1 MKSSVITFP
10 GSNCDRDMDVALKK
24 FGFKNKMVW
33 HDDVELPKSDL
44 VVLPGGFSYGDY
56 LRCGSM
62 ASKSKIMKSV
72 LNFAQGGGKV
82 MGICNG
88 FQILVESGLLPGVLL
103 RNKYLEFICKNVFV
117 KANNKDNSYFKD
129 DKKDVYEFHIAH
141 NEGNYFCSKD
151 QIKEINDNDQIAL
164 FYSDE
169 NGNINE
175 QSNPNGSLQN
185 IAGVFNKQKNVYEFH
200 IAHNEGNYF
209 CSNEQIKEINDN
221 NQIALFYSDENGNIN
236 EQSNPN
242 GSLQNIA
249 GVFNKQKNVIGMMP
263 HPERMIDPALS
274 GEDGSIFFKNLIDN
288 LK

>member
-1 MKSSVITFP
+1 MNSSVITFP

-33 HDDVELPKSDL
+33 HDDLELPKSDL

-72 LNFAQGGGKV
+72 LNFAKGGGKV

-88 FQILVESGLLPGVLL
+88 FQILVEAGLLPGVLL

-117 KANNKDNSYFKD
+117 KVNNKDNLYFKD
-129 DKKDVYEFHIAH
+129 IKKNTLEFHIAH
-141 NEGNYFCSKD
+141 NEGNYFCSKE
-151 QIKEINDNDQIAL
+151 QLKEID
-164 FYSDE
+164 
-169 NGNINE
+169 
-175 QSNPNGSLQN
+175 
-185 IAGVFNKQKNVYEFH
+185 
-200 IAHNEGNYF
+200 
-209 CSNEQIKEINDN
+209 DN
-221 NQIALFYSDENGNIN
+221 NQIALFYSDQSGNIN
-236 EQSNPN
+236 KDNNPN
-242 GSLQNIA
+242 GSIKNIA
-249 GVFNKQKNVIGMMP
+249 AIFNKEKNVLGMMP

-274 GEDGSIFFKNLIDN
+274 GDDGSMFFENLINN

>member
-33 HDDVELPKSDL
+33 HDDIELPKSDL

-62 ASKSKIMKSV
+62 ASKSKIMQSV
-72 LNFAQGGGKV
+72 INFAKDGGKV

-117 KANNKDNSYFKD
+117 KINNKENSFFKD
-129 DKKDVYEFHIAH
+129 FDKDI
-141 NEGNYFCSKD
+141 
-151 QIKEINDNDQIAL
+151 L
-164 FYSDE
+164 
-169 NGNINE
+169 
-175 QSNPNGSLQN
+175 
-185 IAGVFNKQKNVYEFH
+185 EFH

-209 CSNEQIKEINDN
+209 CSNEQLKEIQNN
-221 NQIALFYSDENGNIN
+221 NQIALLYSDADGNTDEKN
-236 EQSNPN
+236 NPN
-242 GSLQNIA
+242 GSIRNIA
-249 GVFNKQKNVIGMMP
+249 GIFNKEMNVLGMMP
-263 HPERMIDPALS
+263 HPERMIDPSLS
-274 GEDGSIFFKNLIDN
+274 GEDGSIFFKNLINN
-288 LK
+288 LS